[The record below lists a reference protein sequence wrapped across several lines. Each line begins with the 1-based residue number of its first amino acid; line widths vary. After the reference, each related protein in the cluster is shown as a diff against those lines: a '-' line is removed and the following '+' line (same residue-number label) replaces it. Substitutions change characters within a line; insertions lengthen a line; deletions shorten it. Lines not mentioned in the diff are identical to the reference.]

1 MTNRQ
6 ESDEI
11 LSPNGMPQQFSPS
24 FPSKSNF
31 HHLTHHIHHSS
42 ASPPSSP
49 RFTFGKAD
57 ESIKVRKYDKSY
69 PCVQFSAAPSSSSS
83 FYSSHHNSSSAV
95 TGLWM
100 LVDGIGLAIITTA
113 TILEGYELWKEVFQV
128 NWDFNSGSLMLW
140 LIGRSSQILGLLLL
154 IGTCFFFVL
163 LLSLIFGSHFFTFD
177 LMLFLSFFASLFL

>member
-1 MTNRQ
+1 MTNRR

-11 LSPNGMPQQFSPS
+11 LSPNQMPPQFLPS

-31 HHLTHHIHHSS
+31 HHLTHHVHHHSS

-49 RFTFGKAD
+49 RSISGKAD

-69 PCVQFSAAPSSSSS
+69 PSVQVSAASSSSS
-83 FYSSHHNSSSAV
+83 ISSSHHNSSSAV

-100 LVDGIGLAIITTA
+100 LIDGIGLAIITTA

-154 IGTCFFFVL
+154 IGTYFFFVFL
-163 LLSLIFGSHFFTFD
+163 AFTYLQFPLYSHLI
-177 LMLFLSFFASLFL
+177 